1 MSEVR
6 RTTRALRYKCGTVL
20 RRLLHPFNVL
30 TFMIICAISF
40 VIVNQVFETNQEF
53 TASHLDEF
61 QPAKFTKHTF
71 ETDSGG
77 KTLEK
82 RQSVRN
88 QKLVSQTQALA
99 LQSDAKPKDN
109 IAVAEIDSDAE
120 LPPLSPP
127 KHLPVIKVQYNA
139 KYPRYKP
146 HSSRKVKFITPKKL
160 TNRDV
165 LHAMAHPR
173 LFPTKSEPV
182 FQRGEARIAT
192 SLNDWIQA
200 NSQRDRNKFLVYS
213 AYWDDRFDAN
223 NNVRILAIMVTKN
236 APSVYCRLSMADGT
250 TIDARVIKKV
260 MNEHW
265 KLRYSS
271 CFLSCE
277 VPKNTSPPLKVLVS
291 LNRNFTFSAMLPVH
305 QNKENIASPRGDLA
319 VCVKPLH
326 YFYDRA
332 TWLLEFIEFHRI
344 LGVEH
349 FFFYNHTVGPAVD
362 ALLRYYM
369 SQNIVTVLP
378 WSLPILSQK
387 EIRTEA
393 IFSSLNDCVFRTM
406 YLFHYVILLD
416 FDEYIVPREH
426 ESYLDM
432 LHQLEEDNKHI
443 RGRPGSFVFKNTFF
457 YLYWENDTTVYGVEP
472 ERPPQWVPYFLTQY
486 KTRRLSSSMKVGSRS
501 KYIVVPERILEV
513 GNHVVW
519 RHTSGSRAIS
529 VPDTVA
535 LLHHYR
541 ICEFGGFSCL
551 KKENLVDRT
560 AIKFGPDLL
569 KRVMHQCR
577 LVYPEMQGHCPLSP
591 PLGSPW

>member
-1 MSEVR
+1 MSKVR
-6 RTTRALRYKCGTVL
+6 RVVRGFRFKSGATC
-20 RRLLHPFNVL
+20 RRLFTIYNLV
-30 TFMIICAISF
+30 TF
-40 VIVNQVFETNQEF
+40 VIIGLIIYVVTVQEFETNQADSTPKLDYF
-53 TASHLDEF
+53 QAAS
-61 QPAKFTKHTF
+61 FTKHVVLTTLK
-71 ETDSGG
+71 E
-77 KTLEK
+77 KTVSK
-82 RQSVRN
+82 RQVTKE
-88 QKLVSQTQALA
+88 QLILSQIQAEVLSRA
-99 LQSDAKPKDN
+99 EKDKSSEAIEGN
-109 IAVAEIDSDAE
+109 NEE
-120 LPPLSPP
+120 LPINPLRP
-127 KHLPVIKVQYNA
+127 LPVIKIRYHG
-139 KYPRYKP
+139 KYPKVKL
-146 HSSRKVKFITPKKL
+146 SSRTVKFITPKKI

-165 LHAMAHPR
+165 LRALAHPR
-173 LFPTKSEPV
+173 LFPTSQKPS
-182 FQRGEARIAT
+182 FNTGQGRIVT

-200 NSQRDRNKFLVYS
+200 NSPRDQHKFLVYS
-213 AYWDDRFDAN
+213 AFWDDRFEQN
-223 NNVRILAIMVTKN
+223 NNVRILAILVTKN
-236 APSVYCRLSMADGT
+236 PPSVFCRLQMADGT
-250 TIDARVIKKV
+250 TIDAKVVRKV

-277 VPKNTSPPLKVLVS
+277 VPKNTIPPLRVLVS

-326 YFYDRA
+326 YSYDRA
-332 TWLLEFIEFHRI
+332 TWLMEFIEFHRV

-349 FFFYNHTVGPAVD
+349 FFFYNHTVGPSVD
-362 ALLRYYM
+362 TLLRYYVK
-369 SQNIVTVLP
+369 QNVVTVLP

-416 FDEYIVPREH
+416 FDEYIVPRDH

-443 RGRPGSFVFKNTFF
+443 RGQPGSFVFKNVFF
-457 YLYWENDTTVYGVEP
+457 YLYWENDTTVYGIEP
-472 ERPPQWVPYFLTQY
+472 EKPPQWVPYLITQY
-486 KTRRLSSSMKVGSRS
+486 KTRRLSSAMKIGSRS
-501 KYIVVPERILEV
+501 KYIVVPERIVEV

-529 VPDTVA
+529 VPDTMA

-551 KKENLVDRT
+551 KKGSLVDRT
-560 AIKFGPDLL
+560 ATKFGPNLL
-569 KRVMHQCR
+569 KRVMRQCR
-577 LVYPEMQGHCPLSP
+577 LIYPDLEGHCPLSP

>member
-6 RTTRALRYKCGTVL
+6 RTTRALRYKCGASF
-20 RRLLHPFNVL
+20 RRLLTPYNVISL
-30 TFMIICAISF
+30 MIIGAIGF
-40 VIVNQVFETNQEF
+40 VITNQLKEDNHEL
-53 TASHLDEF
+53 TNSNLDEF
-61 QPAKFTKHTF
+61 QPARFTKHTF
-71 ETDSGG
+71 GADTSE
-77 KTLEK
+77 KALNK
-82 RQSVRN
+82 RQTARN
-88 QKLVSQTQALA
+88 QRLVSETQALA
-99 LQSDAKPKDN
+99 LQSEAKPKEN
-109 IAVAEIDSDAE
+109 EAIVEHENAIEYPVI
-120 LPPLSPP
+120 SPP
-127 KHLPVIKVQYNA
+127 KHLPVIKLQYRA
-139 KYPRYKP
+139 KYPRYKL
-146 HSSRKVKFITPKKL
+146 HSRKVKFVTPKKL

-165 LHAMAHPR
+165 LQALAHPR
-173 LFPTKSEPV
+173 LFPTKTEPV
-182 FQRGEARIAT
+182 FQRGEARVST

-236 APSVYCRLSMADGT
+236 PPSVYCRLSMADGS
-250 TIDARVIKKV
+250 TIDAKVVKKV

-265 KLRYSS
+265 RLRYSS

-277 VPKNTSPPLKVLVS
+277 VPKNTSPPLKVLLS

-332 TWLLEFIEFHRI
+332 TWLMEFIEFHRI

-349 FFFYNHTVGPAVD
+349 FFFYNHTVGPTVD

-416 FDEYIVPREH
+416 FDEYIIPREH

-432 LHQLEEDNKHI
+432 IKQLEEDNKQI

-472 ERPPQWVPYFLTQY
+472 EKPPQWVPYFLTQY
-486 KTRRLSSSMKVGSRS
+486 KTRRLSSSMKIGSRS

-519 RHTSGSRAIS
+519 RHTSGKKLI
-529 VPDTVA
+529 
-535 LLHHYR
+535 
-541 ICEFGGFSCL
+541 ICNSS
-551 KKENLVDRT
+551 
-560 AIKFGPDLL
+560 I
-569 KRVMHQCR
+569 
-577 LVYPEMQGHCPLSP
+577 
-591 PLGSPW
+591 